1 MAVKSEVL
9 RVDTKGNSD
18 IVDITV
24 EVSEIV
30 RDSGLTD
37 GIATVIIL
45 GSTAAITT
53 IENESRLL
61 ADFKDTLEK
70 AVPTHTHYRHP
81 SNAFAHIRSALFGTS
96 FSVPFAD
103 KALKLGT
110 WQQIVLIDFDNRP
123 RRREITVQ
131 MVGE

>member
-1 MAVKSEVL
+1 MAVESEVL
-9 RVDTKGNSD
+9 RVDTRGDTD
-18 IVDITV
+18 ILDITA
-24 EVSEIV
+24 EVSGIV
-30 RDSGLTD
+30 RDSGLTN
-37 GIATVIIL
+37 GIATLIIL

-53 IENESRLL
+53 IENEPRLL

-81 SNAFAHIRSALFGTS
+81 SNAYAHIRSALFGTS

-103 KALKLGT
+103 KLLKLGT

-123 RRREITVQ
+123 RSREIIVQ